1 MRTHHRLSARL
12 FYTLRCLTLAV
23 LFVPAVSHATI
34 SPALMTELDNMCGKM
49 KVCVSEMFGEQAQ
62 NEQMKA
68 MVNGIADQACE
79 QTKIEMR
86 DIPDDPA
93 IQKAAIACMR
103 SVNTL
108 SCNQLTEDFETPECK
123 QLEKFD
129 LVP

>member
-1 MRTHHRLSARL
+1 MRIHLLSSAPL
-12 FYTLRCLTLAV
+12 HAIRCLALAL
-23 LFVPAVSHATI
+23 LFLPTMLHATI
-34 SPALMTELDNMCGKM
+34 SPALMTELDKMCGKM

-68 MVNGIADQACE
+68 MVTGIADQACK

-93 IQKAAIACMR
+93 IQKAAVTCIR

-108 SCNQLTEDFETPECK
+108 ACNQLTESLETKECK
-123 QLEKFD
+123 QLEKLD